1 MNTSSPYDLILGLDR
16 SDQKVDLCLLDTH
29 TGRRRSVVIDTA
41 PEALW
46 EWLFQLRQQHP
57 EARVG
62 LCLEQ
67 PAVHLISFL
76 EAYAWITLHP
86 INPITLQKY
95 REAFVTS
102 RAKDDT
108 KDAEFLADLLLNH
121 PTQLPV
127 WAPQDSATR
136 AVQQLV
142 VHRRAVVDERTALSN
157 RLIALLK
164 QYFPQ
169 ALTLCGD
176 DLWRP
181 LATAFL
187 LKWPSLGAVQQAKP
201 ASVKAFY
208 YIQGS
213 RSATLLEQRL
223 ALLKK
228 AVPVT
233 DETAVIASFGLRV
246 QLLCRQLQLVQ
257 RTVAEF
263 DRQIAAA
270 YAAHP
275 DREIFA
281 SLPGAGPVLGPRLLA
296 SLGADR
302 ERFATAASV
311 QCYTGVAPVTKRSG
325 GSERIHRRY
334 CCPKFHRQSFHEY
347 AKESVL
353 RSRWAAAFYLQQRT
367 KGCAHHTAVRALAF
381 KWQRVIW
388 RCWQERRPYDE
399 RIYEAALHKA
409 GSPIVALFDR
419 VELGKSPWK
428 NPAKKN
434 SKTSCRITSEVSSAT
449 AAAARVER
457 TVRSRTPATLERTA
471 GRPFAA
477 AHG

>member
-1 MNTSSPYDLILGLDR
+1 MNPPPYDLVIGLDR
-16 SDQKVDLCLLDTH
+16 ADQKADLCLIETA
-29 TGRRRSVVIDTA
+29 TGQRRTAVVDTA
-41 PEALW
+41 PEALC
-46 EWLFQLRQQHP
+46 EWLAQLRQQYP
-57 EARVG
+57 TARVG

-67 PAVHLISFL
+67 PAVHLVPFL

-121 PTQLPV
+121 YAQLPV

-142 VHRRAVVDERTALSN
+142 AHRRAVVDERTALSN

-187 LKWPSLGAVQQAKP
+187 LKWPSLSAVQQAKP
-201 ASVKAFY
+201 ATVKQFY
-208 YIQGS
+208 HLHGS
-213 RSATLLEQRL
+213 RSAPLLERRL
-223 ALLKK
+223 ALIEQ

-233 DETAVIASFGLRV
+233 DETAVIASFILRV
-246 QLLCRQLQLVQ
+246 QLLARELQQAV
-257 RTVAEF
+257 RTIAEF

-275 DREIFA
+275 DHAIFA

-296 SLGADR
+296 SLGAER
-302 ERFATAASV
+302 ERFASAASV

-325 GSERIHRRY
+325 GSCHIHRRY

-353 RSRWAAAFYLQQRT
+353 WSRWAAAFYLQQRT
-367 KGCAHHTAVRALAF
+367 KGCPHHTAVRALAF

-388 RCWQERRPYDE
+388 RCWYDHAPYDE
-399 RIYEAALHKA
+399 ATYEAALRKA
-409 GSPIVALFDR
+409 GSPVVPLFDR

-428 NPAKKN
+428 TPAKK
-434 SKTSCRITSEVSSAT
+434 S
-449 AAAARVER
+449 
-457 TVRSRTPATLERTA
+457 
-471 GRPFAA
+471 
-477 AHG
+477 

>member
-1 MNTSSPYDLILGLDR
+1 MNSAPSDLVIGLDR
-16 SDQKVDLCLLDTH
+16 ADQKADLCLINTR
-29 TGRRRSVVIDTA
+29 TGTRRSELIATA
-41 PEALW
+41 PEALA
-46 EWLFQLRQQHP
+46 EWLAQLRQQHP
-57 EARVG
+57 TARVG

-67 PAVHLISFL
+67 PAVHLVPFL
-76 EAYAWITLHP
+76 ETYAWITLHP

-108 KDAEFLADLLLNH
+108 KDAESLADLLLNH
-121 PTQLPV
+121 HAQLPV
-127 WAPQDSATR
+127 WAPQDRATR

-169 ALTLCGD
+169 ALVLCGE

-187 LKWPSLGAVQQAKP
+187 LKWPSLGAVQKAK
-201 ASVKAFY
+201 AATVKQCY
-208 YIQGS
+208 HLHGS
-213 RSATLLEQRL
+213 RSTTLLEQRL
-223 ALLKK
+223 ALIAK
-228 AVPVT
+228 AVAVT
-233 DETAVIASFGLRV
+233 DEAAVIASFVLRV
-246 QLLCRQLQLVQ
+246 QLLGRELQAVQ
-257 RTVAEF
+257 RTLTEF
-263 DRQIAAA
+263 DRQIATA
-270 YAAHP
+270 YSAHP
-275 DREIFA
+275 DHGIFA

-302 ERFATAASV
+302 ERFATSAAQL

-347 AKESVL
+347 AKESIL
-353 RSRWAAAFYLQQRT
+353 WSRWAGAFYLQQRS

-388 RCWQERRPYDE
+388 RCWQDRKPYE
-399 RIYEAALHKA
+399 EAKYEAALRKS
-409 GSPIVALFDR
+409 GSPIVALWDR

-428 NPAKKN
+428 HPAKKN
-434 SKTSCRITSEVSSAT
+434 
-449 AAAARVER
+449 
-457 TVRSRTPATLERTA
+457 
-471 GRPFAA
+471 
-477 AHG
+477 